1 MGPKKRGSKRYV
13 ALLLTLTVLFLTYT
27 QLFVEGP
34 TIANSQ
40 QHTPNY
46 RGVTVPVGAFT
57 SGQYINAMPREVS
70 KTCIASVLD
79 YSKKNSRG
87 FFVLNSNGLKKMT
100 ARLGE
105 VKNAALSL
113 LVATTNFD
121 PVLAQSY
128 IFPYLV
134 DVGAGIYGN
143 EWSTVSTHLF
153 FLF

>member
-13 ALLLTLTVLFLTYT
+13 ALLLTLTVLFLTYI
-27 QLFVEGP
+27 QLFGEGP
-34 TIANSQ
+34 RVANPQ
-40 QHTPNY
+40 QHMPNY
-46 RGVTVPVGAFT
+46 RDVTVPVDAFT
-57 SGQYINAMPREVS
+57 REVS
-70 KTCIASVLD
+70 TTCIASVLD

-134 DVGAGIYGN
+134 DVGAGIYGS
-143 EWSTVSTHLF
+143 EWSTVTTHCPF
-153 FLF
+153 FIFMLLLR